1 MKSLNK
7 EKGMDF
13 LKRVTM
19 ITVAAL
25 IMAVNLDTSD
35 DRKICINSCII
46 AGSSPFCDSS
56 CKCYDFYIILFCK
69 AGYAY
74 RGFSHSGLMVQ
85 PAFAGYDNICI
96 F

>member
-25 IMAVNLDTSD
+25 IMAGADGGSD
-35 DRKICINSCII
+35 SRRLYRSDQADPADQSDVVGGGAALYRDQSAVECGSHRDR
-46 AGSSPFCDSS
+46 
-56 CKCYDFYIILFCK
+56 L
-69 AGYAY
+69 
-74 RGFSHSGLMVQ
+74 
-85 PAFAGYDNICI
+85 
-96 F
+96 